1 LASQLRFEGPEL
13 ETLLE
18 QVRDEVGGDARI
30 VEANRIRK
38 GGVGGFFA
46 KEHFEVLVEEPID
59 PVVAGGRNDARPGP
73 ARAPASILDLADQVN
88 DAERQTSAD
97 GDEGPAVSTETDDF
111 NAMLARLTAQF
122 EERRLFEQRGNVLAP
137 PADPVVLDD
146 DERSDDPVVIDDLP
160 VIDRPKAVMPEP
172 APIPVG
178 PALMSPSPR
187 AASPAG
193 PPVATAAA
201 PRPVPAPAASPTEST
216 RIERTLERLGLP
228 NDLVPE
234 HATDAGLRS
243 ALLESLSRLPVAPA
257 PPDTPGVVVA
267 VVGDGT
273 APARLARR
281 LATDLEIDLEHI
293 ELSTPRQGCDLAA
306 PAAAAERRLSWRRRP
321 RPTIVVVSTGTSRR
335 ELAWAR
341 AILDHLE
348 PTIVWAVADASC
360 KPMDVGDR
368 LARLGGVDALAL
380 VGVENTVS
388 PASVLTLGV
397 PVGRLDG
404 QVATPLSWTE
414 LLMERM
420 PPRPEQRAA
429 GTPGWK

>member
-13 ETLLE
+13 ESLLE
-18 QVRDEVGGDARI
+18 QVRDEVGDDARI

-59 PVVAGGRNDARPGP
+59 PVVAAGRHDARPGP
-73 ARAPASILDLADQVN
+73 ARAPASILDLAEQVN
-88 DAERQTSAD
+88 EAERETGAD
-97 GDEGPAVSTETDDF
+97 GDGGPAVSTETDDF
-111 NAMLARLTAQF
+111 NTMLARLTAQF
-122 EERRLFEQRGNVLAP
+122 EERQLFAQRSSVLAR

-146 DERSDDPVVIDDLP
+146 DERSDDPVVIDDAP
-160 VIDRPKAVMPEP
+160 AVHQPEPMPEP

-178 PALMSPSPR
+178 PALMPPAR
-187 AASPAG
+187 VASPAAPVSE
-193 PPVATAAA
+193 PP
-201 PRPVPAPAASPTEST
+201 
-216 RIERTLERLGLP
+216 RIGRALERLGLP
-228 NDLVPE
+228 HDLVPE

-257 PPDTPGVVVA
+257 PPDTHGVVVA
-267 VVGDGT
+267 VVGEGT

-293 ELSTPRQGCDLAA
+293 ELSTPRRGCDLAA

-341 AILDHLE
+341 AILDNLE

-360 KPMDVGDR
+360 KPMDIGDR

-380 VGVENTVS
+380 MGVENTVS
-388 PASVLTLGV
+388 PASVLELGV

-420 PPRPEQRAA
+420 PPRPERQAA